1 MPNMPTITRAEIAV
15 VAAAI
20 VVLYVIPFVLASMEA
35 FRRRRA
41 HASSDTFVAHEA
53 LAGASPDALLPGP
66 CAETARPF
74 AEPPAPTPDAAG
86 DAPSPAHPNGAA
98 DRESESAGGSHPLP
112 PGLLGADMPAVESP
126 AASPTAIIPD
136 TDGTAAPAFEPFTA
150 EVGYQFRLEDLHRV
164 RLPDCATTAR
174 TQLWRDGERV
184 AEAHYAAILAA
195 TLLSPYPVRSAC
207 LDAVEQE
214 GWRVRLHY
222 LLFPSLWPVSREQA
236 AAQAIF
242 DIDTASGTV
251 APHVHALRPSDLN
264 EDTRR
269 AIRDSG
275 GEI

>member
-1 MPNMPTITRAEIAV
+1 MPNMPTLTRAEIAV

-20 VVLYVIPFVLASMEA
+20 VVVYVIPFVLASIEA
-35 FRRRRA
+35 FRRRKA
-41 HASSDTFVAHEA
+41 HPLSGTFVAHEA
-53 LAGASPDALLPGP
+53 VVNASPDDLLPGP

-74 AEPPAPTPDAAG
+74 AEPHARTLDAAD

-98 DRESESAGGSHPLP
+98 DRESESAGASVHLP
-112 PGLLGADMPAVESP
+112 PESRGDEIP
-126 AASPTAIIPD
+126 AAHNQTAGATTTLPAA
-136 TDGTAAPAFEPFTA
+136 DGIAAPAFEPFTA
-150 EVGYQFRLEDLHRV
+150 EAGYRFRLEDLHQV

-174 TQLWRDGERV
+174 TQLWRDGERM
-184 AEAHYAAILAA
+184 AEAHCAAILAA
-195 TLLSPYPVRSAC
+195 TLFSPYPVRSAC

-222 LLFPSLWPVSREQA
+222 LLFPSLWPVSRDQA
-236 AAQAIF
+236 AAQVVF
-242 DIDTASGTV
+242 DIDTASGMV
-251 APHVHALRPSDLN
+251 APHVDALRPSDLS